1 MDVKNDT
8 NKQMLE
14 FELPPIWPDI
24 RTELREYIECLDNLP
39 IYHLDNAQ
47 CYWPRK
53 PDILSLLN
61 CDIAPLG
68 TTLKFNRDPVT
79 GKLGEMHEV
88 PLKSAGETARNSMSM
103 TRAPGPP
110 SDIIRGNTSNIP
122 FWPGGFDEPEM
133 IVDSLI
139 EEIDFENNLRTLAK
153 GFSAG
158 IEFKSDNY
166 TPKEKTIQEQ
176 ESLESERNEIESTAD
191 KINLMAIVE
200 EEQNELDFWK
210 FETKKIKEE
219 TKTKTSDIS
228 ESAFDE
234 ITSLLEERDIPIL
247 NISEKRVETITEWAE
262 QLDVSV
268 PLTDFE
274 KRIPELAMSFP
285 YELDIFQKQA
295 ILKLEEGCNVFVAAH
310 TSAGK
315 TTVAEYAIALS
326 QKHMTKVIYTSPIKA
341 LSNQKYRELK
351 RKFESV
357 GLLTGD
363 LQINPNASCLIITTE
378 ILQSMLYCASEVLRD
393 LEFVIFDEVHYI
405 NNDERGHVW
414 EESVILLPQTVT
426 IVMLSAT
433 VPNPLVFAD
442 WVGRTKKKKT
452 YVISTL
458 KRPVPLQ
465 HYLYTGTDGKTKDDK
480 FLVLGES
487 GQFLLD
493 GWYKATNSKNSKNQ
507 VNKNI
512 KDVKKISIHQQMTP
526 KQEQV
531 LWSAF
536 ISHLKTQNML
546 PVVVFMLSRKRCDMS
561 AVLLRNVD
569 LTTETE
575 KHTIR
580 AFFQNNIRHLKG
592 TDRQLPQVLMMQELL
607 ESGIGIHHSGILPI
621 LKEIVEML
629 FQTGV
634 VKLLFATETFAM
646 GVNMPARTV
655 VFDSIKK
662 YDGNNFRILY
672 PSEYVQMAG
681 RAGRR
686 GHDTTGMVIIMCR
699 TSVPHFNE
707 LKNMM
712 CGQAQNLESKFKV
725 TYSMVLNLRRLNES
739 VTVEAMMRRSFKESP
754 VVINQNNY
762 KMQLQEVENE
772 LSKLP
777 PLTDLQ
783 KKLSDF
789 YRVAVDYLE
798 YLKYLKP
805 YFYETQKKAV
815 KSLTPGRILLISYES
830 HYNKLAL
837 LLGTVQNKGNR
848 QYRVLVLK
856 NSDISK
862 TIKEIEEKNQK
873 INKSD
878 KWYNIVALT
887 KKEIFIPVG
896 IPSDEVLTIDAW
908 NILEITNCQ
917 IKIDYNLVLANWEK
931 RQIPRFKNEEPSQTY
946 KTAMQELMTLS
957 LNASH
962 NSSILKPYLEMKMN
976 YDVDRKLQ
984 HLFDLKKAVYDM
996 KCREI
1001 LNFEEQF
1008 EIVYERS
1015 ELESKKNKLQLKLSD
1030 EGLSLYPEYT
1040 NAVALLKDLG
1050 YIDNDE
1056 RVALKGRVALQMG
1069 NNELLITE
1077 LILKNVLTV
1086 LQPAEIAALLSALIF
1101 QQRTDVEPNLTP
1113 ELKRSCEEIK
1123 EIHAELEALEQHYQ
1137 LVTLQPLN
1145 FGLVEVVY
1153 DWAQAKSFAEIME
1166 KTDVQEGIIV
1176 RCIQQLSETLR
1187 DVKNAATTIGDP
1199 VLKEKMEEAS
1209 TVIKR
1214 DIVFAASLY
1223 TQN

>member
-442 WVGRTKKKKT
+442 WVGRTKKK
-452 YVISTL
+452 
-458 KRPVPLQ
+458 R
-465 HYLYTGTDGKTKDDK
+465 
-480 FLVLGES
+480 
-487 GQFLLD
+487 
-493 GWYKATNSKNSKNQ
+493 
-507 VNKNI
+507 
-512 KDVKKISIHQQMTP
+512 
-526 KQEQV
+526 
-531 LWSAF
+531 
-536 ISHLKTQNML
+536 
-546 PVVVFMLSRKRCDMS
+546 
-561 AVLLRNVD
+561 
-569 LTTETE
+569 
-575 KHTIR
+575 HT
-580 AFFQNNIRHLKG
+580 
-592 TDRQLPQVLMMQELL
+592 
-607 ESGIGIHHSGILPI
+607 
-621 LKEIVEML
+621 
-629 FQTGV
+629 
-634 VKLLFATETFAM
+634 
-646 GVNMPARTV
+646 
-655 VFDSIKK
+655 
-662 YDGNNFRILY
+662 
-672 PSEYVQMAG
+672 
-681 RAGRR
+681 
-686 GHDTTGMVIIMCR
+686 
-699 TSVPHFNE
+699 
-707 LKNMM
+707 
-712 CGQAQNLESKFKV
+712 
-725 TYSMVLNLRRLNES
+725 
-739 VTVEAMMRRSFKESP
+739 
-754 VVINQNNY
+754 
-762 KMQLQEVENE
+762 
-772 LSKLP
+772 
-777 PLTDLQ
+777 
-783 KKLSDF
+783 
-789 YRVAVDYLE
+789 
-798 YLKYLKP
+798 
-805 YFYETQKKAV
+805 
-815 KSLTPGRILLISYES
+815 
-830 HYNKLAL
+830 
-837 LLGTVQNKGNR
+837 
-848 QYRVLVLK
+848 
-856 NSDISK
+856 
-862 TIKEIEEKNQK
+862 
-873 INKSD
+873 
-878 KWYNIVALT
+878 
-887 KKEIFIPVG
+887 
-896 IPSDEVLTIDAW
+896 
-908 NILEITNCQ
+908 
-917 IKIDYNLVLANWEK
+917 
-931 RQIPRFKNEEPSQTY
+931 
-946 KTAMQELMTLS
+946 
-957 LNASH
+957 
-962 NSSILKPYLEMKMN
+962 
-976 YDVDRKLQ
+976 
-984 HLFDLKKAVYDM
+984 
-996 KCREI
+996 
-1001 LNFEEQF
+1001 
-1008 EIVYERS
+1008 
-1015 ELESKKNKLQLKLSD
+1015 
-1030 EGLSLYPEYT
+1030 
-1040 NAVALLKDLG
+1040 
-1050 YIDNDE
+1050 
-1056 RVALKGRVALQMG
+1056 
-1069 NNELLITE
+1069 
-1077 LILKNVLTV
+1077 
-1086 LQPAEIAALLSALIF
+1086 
-1101 QQRTDVEPNLTP
+1101 
-1113 ELKRSCEEIK
+1113 
-1123 EIHAELEALEQHYQ
+1123 
-1137 LVTLQPLN
+1137 
-1145 FGLVEVVY
+1145 
-1153 DWAQAKSFAEIME
+1153 
-1166 KTDVQEGIIV
+1166 
-1176 RCIQQLSETLR
+1176 
-1187 DVKNAATTIGDP
+1187 
-1199 VLKEKMEEAS
+1199 
-1209 TVIKR
+1209 
-1214 DIVFAASLY
+1214 
-1223 TQN
+1223 